1 MVTIK
6 ENNTEIFDFH
16 MHLPTN
22 FPTIE
27 EKKKALLAEM
37 ERNGVS
43 MGVVISD
50 SEIESSIGSLRE
62 CAELFAD
69 THNIFVVG
77 GISPYFEYEK
87 QLALLEKYISEK
99 KVSGIKIY
107 CGHENIYLD
116 DENLRPVYRIAEE
129 YGVPVLFHSGWDDP
143 QYSSPEV
150 IRRAAVLYP
159 NVKIVCCHC
168 CYPRLAE
175 CFEKLAEF
183 ENLYFDLSSTADD
196 PAIYI
201 EVKAAVE
208 KAVRNIPERIIF
220 GSDFA
225 SCDQRTHIEFFMGL
239 DISANEKELIFHK
252 NAEKILSAAKV

>member
-1 MVTIK
+1 
-6 ENNTEIFDFH
+6 

-43 MGVVISD
+43 KGVVISD

-69 THNIFVVG
+69 TDNIFVVG

-129 YGVPVLFHSGWDDP
+129 YGVPVLFHSGWDNP
-143 QYSSPEV
+143 QYSSPEA
-150 IRRAAVLYP
+150 IKRAAVSYP
-159 NVKIVCCHC
+159 NVKFVCCHC
-168 CYPRLAE
+168 CYPKLEE
-175 CFEKLAEF
+175 CFERLAEF
-183 ENLYFDLSSTADD
+183 ENVYFDLSSTADD

-208 KAVRNIPERIIF
+208 NAVRRMPERIIF

-239 DISANEKELIFHK
+239 DIPTNEKELIFHK
-252 NAEKILSAAKV
+252 NAEKILSAFKD

>member
-43 MGVVISD
+43 KGVVISD

-116 DENLRPVYRIAEE
+116 DENLKPVYRIAEE
-129 YGVPVLFHSGWDDP
+129 YGVPVLFHSGWDNP

-150 IRRAAVLYP
+150 IRRAAALYP

-183 ENLYFDLSSTADD
+183 ENVYFDLSSTADD
-196 PAIYI
+196 PAIYNEI
-201 EVKAAVE
+201 KSAVE
-208 KAVRNIPERIIF
+208 NAVRNIHERVIF

>member
-1 MVTIK
+1 MVKIK

-16 MHLPTN
+16 MHLPTD

-43 MGVVISD
+43 KGIVISD

-69 THNIFVVG
+69 TNNIFVVG

-107 CGHENIYLD
+107 CGHETIYLD
-116 DENLRPVYRIAEE
+116 DERLKPVYRIAEE
-129 YGVPVLFHSGWDDP
+129 YGVPVLFHSGWDNA

-150 IRRAAVLYP
+150 ISRAAALYQ
-159 NVKIVCCHC
+159 NVKFVCCHC
-168 CYPRLAE
+168 CYPKLAE
-175 CFEKLAEF
+175 CFERLAEF
-183 ENLYFDLSSTADD
+183 ENVYFDLSSTADG
-196 PAIYI
+196 PALRG
-201 EVKAAVE
+201 EVKTAVE
-208 KAVRNIPERIIF
+208 KAVRRMPERIIF

-225 SCDQRTHIEFFMGL
+225 SCDQRTHVEFFMGL
-239 DISANEKELIFHK
+239 DISDEEKSLIFYE
-252 NAEKILSAAKV
+252 NALNVLKGKK